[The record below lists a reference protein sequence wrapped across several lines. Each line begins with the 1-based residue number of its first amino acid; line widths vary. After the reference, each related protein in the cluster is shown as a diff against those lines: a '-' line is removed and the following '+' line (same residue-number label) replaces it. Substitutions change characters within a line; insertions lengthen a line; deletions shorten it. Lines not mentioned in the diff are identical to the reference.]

1 MTMHRKTLL
10 SAAFA
15 AALMGFGAAAQAQ
28 SISVRIAPPA
38 PRYEVVPVARPGHVW
53 VRGHWQW
60 QGNQYAWV
68 PGRFVTARAGYV
80 YREPQWVQRGGSWV
94 MVGNTWERGAG
105 GDRDGDGIANR
116 YDRDRDGDGVRNSRD
131 ARQYNPNR

>member
-1 MTMHRKTLL
+1 MHSKTLL

-15 AALMGFGAAAQAQ
+15 TALMGFGAVAQAQ
-28 SISVRIAPPA
+28 SITVRVAPPA
-38 PRYEVVPVARPGHVW
+38 PRVEIVPAARAGHVW
-53 VRGHWQW
+53 VRGHYVWR
-60 QGNQYAWV
+60 GNQYAWV

-80 YREPQWVQRGGSWV
+80 YREPQWVQRNGGWV
-94 MVGNTWERGAG
+94 LVGNTWERGAG

-116 YDRDRDGDGVRNSRD
+116 YDRDRDGDGIRNSRD